1 MSLCN
6 SACVTPVPCLAG
18 AGCQIT
24 TRPAGF
30 DRVIFIQCD
39 YVFEDIQDTAEWATA
54 IAAGKIGFTGNVLGQ
69 KPKGTFTTKK
79 ISSCLPEQT
88 TGVTYQISW
97 TDANADNAGLSDY
110 DFYRYIQG
118 NANNLVAAYLTCD
131 DLLYF
136 GLTKLGIEVD
146 DVRVENSDEE
156 MVFDVVLNYKTTDN
170 KMVKP
175 ITVEGLNAV
184 LVCAEEGGEGEGEG

>member
-1 MSLCN
+1 
-6 SACVTPVPCLAG
+6 
-18 AGCQIT
+18 
-24 TRPAGF
+24 
-30 DRVIFIQCD
+30 
-39 YVFEDIQDTAEWATA
+39 VFEDIQDTAEWATA